1 MAKNK
6 DISHGNG
13 DDLSE
18 RENSGK
24 DPGMEQSGPV
34 FYLRLF
40 VSGNSSRSEQAI
52 QNIRQICE
60 QYLPDRYELE
70 VIDVT
75 QHPEKTREY
84 QILALPTL
92 LKELPEPLRKV
103 VGDLSEKEKV
113 LEGLDIKWLK

>member
-60 QYLPDRYELE
+60 QYLPDRY
-70 VIDVT
+70 
-75 QHPEKTREY
+75 PEKTREY